1 MHILVLDH
9 RISLAM
15 SSVAGHTPGLDWLML
30 EAFQTD
36 LLKLLPL
43 VALLLSGA
51 RSRDLR
57 LDNGKALLAAT
68 LALAAC
74 ALAQHVG
81 GDRVRPALS
90 GLFHFPSLPHAVQ
103 ADRLSFPSETAAAA
117 FALAAFVARR
127 GRGYAGLA
135 FGWSLF
141 AVALPRLYGGYHYA
155 SDLVAGAAIG
165 LLSSRLLVS
174 TGFKQALNPHVDDSR
189 GTTAAAGEFLL
200 FVFAFELARLFA
212 DVRMLAG
219 A

>member
-1 MHILVLDH
+1 MHLLVLDH

-15 SSVAGHTPGLDWLML
+15 SSVAGHAPGLDWLML
-30 EAFQTD
+30 EALQTD

-51 RSRDLR
+51 RDRHLR
-57 LDNGKALLAAT
+57 PDTGIALLAAT
-68 LALAAC
+68 LALATC
-74 ALAQHVG
+74 ALAQRVG
-81 GDRVRPALS
+81 GDRLRPALS
-90 GLFHFPSLPHAVQ
+90 GLYDFPSLPLAVQ
-103 ADRLSFPSETAAAA
+103 ADRLSFPSDTAAAA
-117 FALAAFVARR
+117 FALAAFLAGR
-127 GRGYAGLA
+127 GRGSACFA

-165 LLSSRLLVS
+165 LLSSRLLAS
-174 TGFKQALNPHVDDSR
+174 AGLKQVLNLRFGDER
-189 GTTAAAGEFLL
+189 GATAAAGEFLL

-212 DVRMLAG
+212 DARMLAG